1 MNYVIDASVAIKWF
15 IPEIHWRQAVKL
27 QSYSDAVFYAPDF
40 LQLECTSILSKK
52 VRRNELKLDDANQ
65 IQELLLQ
72 MPMQFHPWQKLLIDA
87 GQVAHQT
94 YRSVYD
100 CLYLV
105 LSKQLEG
112 KMVTA
117 DKKFYNALQHSNEWG
132 QYLLWVEDIVQE
144 KKYHCLVEHNFT

>member
-1 MNYVIDASVAIKWF
+1 MSDSLNPANYVLDASVVMKWF
-15 IPEIHWRQAVKL
+15 IPEIHWEQAVKL
-27 QSYSDAVFYAPDF
+27 QEFPESCLHAPDF
-40 LQLECTSILSKK
+40 VQLECSSILTKK
-52 VRRNELKLDDANQ
+52 VRRKELSLNQSNQ

-72 MPMQFHPWQKLLIDA
+72 MPVQMHAWQDLLLEA

-105 LSKQLEG
+105 LAKQLNG

-117 DKKFYNALQHSNEWG
+117 DKKLYLALKDSQDWADC
-132 QYLLWVEDIVQE
+132 LLWIEDFCAE
-144 KKYHCLVEHNFT
+144 

>member
-1 MNYVIDASVAIKWF
+1 MSENHVLDASVVMKWF
-15 IPEIHWRQAVKL
+15 IPEIYWEQAVRL
-27 QSYSDAVFYAPDF
+27 QEYPESSLHAPDF

-52 VRRNELKLDDANQ
+52 VRRKELQLDEANQ

-72 MPMQFHPWQKLLIDA
+72 MPVHMHPWQDLLLEA
-87 GQVAHQT
+87 GLVAHQT

-105 LSKQLEG
+105 LAKQLNG

-117 DKKFYNALQHSNEWG
+117 DKKLYLALKESNQWSKHI
-132 QYLLWVEDIVQE
+132 LWI
-144 KKYHCLVEHNFT
+144 EHIKHNNTINN